1 MMHVCLHMHHRG
13 DRARTWLLWAR
24 QALFIHLDEVAGAV
38 AGVTGHFVLD
48 APATPERIRMACSD
62 HIVPK
67 EQAAYRAKLS
77 C

>member
-1 MMHVCLHMHHRG
+1 MSLVRRG
-13 DRARTWLLWAR
+13 
-24 QALFIHLDEVAGAV
+24 GACN

-62 HIVPK
+62 LIVPN
-67 EQAAYRAKLS
+67 ERAAYRAKLS